1 MDDTVLGEVSCSTY
15 LGVLLTTD
23 ITWVSHISICA
34 KKANSR
40 LGFIKRNLK
49 GCPQSLKRTAY
60 ISLVRSIMEYSS
72 VVWDP
77 HLKKDK
83 DALERVQQCATRW
96 ICSSYSQRA
105 SVTSML
111 SALGL
116 ESLEQRR
123 EIARLTMMYKI
134 LNGYVSNPSVL
145 MIWTY
150 PLQIPEQ
157 ELTISLN
164 LNTSTALQKHF
175 ATHLL
180 QEQFQPGTDFLQTL
194 QRPTRGVSSR
204 VGSYLQS
211 SVPPPPSAYYCL
223 RIADY

>member
-83 DALERVQQCATRW
+83 DALERVQRRATRW
-96 ICSSYSQRA
+96 IYSSYSQRA

-111 SALGL
+111 SAFGL
-116 ESLEQRR
+116 ASLEQRR

-134 LNGYVSNPSVL
+134 LNGYVAICLDDLDLSFADPRTLANHQFKL
-145 MIWTY
+145 EHIY
-150 PLQIPEQ
+150 
-157 ELTISLN
+157 
-164 LNTSTALQKHF
+164 TALQKHF
-175 ATHLL
+175 AAHLL

-194 QRPTRGVSSR
+194 QRPTRWVS
-204 VGSYLQS
+204 
-211 SVPPPPSAYYCL
+211 
-223 RIADY
+223 